1 MKTGYVYILASG
13 RNGTLY
19 IGVTSNLAR
28 RIYEHKHH
36 LVDGFTKTHDV
47 THLVWFEQYDNISDA
62 ILREKRMKKWN
73 RQWKLRV
80 IEGLNPN
87 WDDFFASTM

>member
-19 IGVTSNLAR
+19 IGVSSNLAR